1 MPKKKKQTQEKDLF
15 KFNKVEYKDIIAP
28 SCVKEIAPGDISVNG
43 RADTYWVEVGGV
55 SGAARYCRSFYA
67 NITGNATYAGM
78 LDSLPHNRL
87 EKLTAM

>member
-1 MPKKKKQTQEKDLF
+1 MFDNKKKQNTEKDLF
-15 KFNKVEYKDIIAP
+15 KFNKVEYRDIIAP

-67 NITGNATYAGM
+67 NITGKRNLCRDAGFT
-78 LDSLPHNRL
+78 LHNRL
-87 EKLTAM
+87 RRNRL